1 MRKMTVRAQLGW
13 AFGGLALLV
22 LLVAVFAI
30 KGINDANQR
39 FENYVQGMGA
49 RLNAAH
55 EMQEA
60 VQRRAIAVRNMVLRA
75 KPEDIAAEKQVAT
88 QAHAEVASQLQKL
101 KTLVQDAGATE
112 EARRMVAE
120 IDRIEQQYAPVA
132 LAIVDLAANQQRE
145 AAITKINN
153 ECLPL
158 LRALDETTQ
167 QYVNY
172 ATQRASQLVAASA
185 AEFALQRNLLIAVCV
200 LAFAFAVLAGWLI
213 TRRITRALGAEP
225 DELSA
230 AVGRV
235 AEGDLSVELPV
246 RAGDRASVL
255 AAVARMQAALR
266 EVVSNVRHASD
277 SVSVASAQIAAG
289 NADLSARTESQAS
302 ALEETAASME
312 ELGSTVQ
319 QNADNARQANQ
330 LAQSASAVA
339 QEGGEVVAQVVETM
353 KGIHGSSQ
361 KIADIIGVID
371 GIAFQT
377 NILALNAAVE
387 AARAGEQGRGF
398 AVVASEVRSL
408 AGRSAQA
415 AKEIKALITDSV
427 TRIGQGST
435 LADQAG
441 AKMAEIVTGI
451 RRVTDLMGEIS
462 AASSEQSAGVAQVGE
477 AVSQMD
483 QVTQQNAALVEQM
496 AAAAA
501 SLNAQAQELVRAVSM
516 FKLDTAPSAHGL
528 AVAAGP
534 VHAPTP
540 ALTSA
545 LTAAPHV
552 SNPMHL
558 AAAPSG
564 ESVHETQV
572 RLDNAIRAHADWK
585 IKLRGAIQ
593 NKETLDVETIRRD
606 DCCELGKWL
615 HGKGRSQYGARP
627 SFTHLIEEHR
637 HFHEEAGK
645 VAQTINR
652 GAYQEAQR
660 QIAADSP
667 FARASQRVGQAIV
680 QLSNEVKGKGKGRA
694 GAVGGAAAA
703 ASAAP
708 APQLKRPDAA
718 SLHGK
723 AKPNDDDEWES
734 F

>member
-1 MRKMTVRAQLGW
+1 MGKMTVRAWLGW

-30 KGINDANQR
+30 KGLNGANLR
-39 FENYVQGMGA
+39 YESYVTGAAA
-49 RLNAAH
+49 RLDAAR
-55 EMQEA
+55 EVQAA
-60 VQRRAIAVRNMVLRA
+60 VQQRAVAVRNMVLRT
-75 KPEDIAAEKQVAT
+75 KPEEITADKTAAL
-88 QAHAEVASQLQKL
+88 QAHAEVGSALQKL
-101 KTLVQDAGATE
+101 RTLTQEDAKTSETVRRLVEQIDATE
-112 EARRMVAE
+112 
-120 IDRIEQQYAPVA
+120 QKYAPVA

-145 AAITKINN
+145 AAIAKIND

-158 LRALDETTQ
+158 LRALGKVMDDYTDFS
-167 QYVNY
+167 
-172 ATQRASQLVAASA
+172 TQRASQLAAAAA
-185 AEFALQRNLLIAVCV
+185 AEYALQRKLLIAVCV
-200 LAFAFAVLAGWLI
+200 LALAFAVLAGWLV

-235 AEGDLSVELPV
+235 AEGDLMTELRV
-246 RAGDRASVL
+246 GAGDTSSVL

-266 EVVSNVRHASD
+266 QVVANVRHASD
-277 SVSVASAQIAAG
+277 AVAVASAQIAAG

-339 QEGGEVVAQVVETM
+339 SEGGEVVAQVVETM

-361 KIADIIGVID
+361 KIAEIIGVID

-462 AASSEQSAGVAQVGE
+462 AASSEQSAGVTQVGE

-483 QVTQQNAALVEQM
+483 QVTQQNAALVEEM

-501 SLNAQAQELVRAVSM
+501 SLNNQAQELVRTVAM
-516 FKLDTAPSAHGL
+516 FKLDAAPAAQAVPAAAGAALHMPAPARAAGRLAAGQAHL
-528 AVAAGP
+528 VAA
-534 VHAPTP
+534 P
-540 ALTSA
+540 A
-545 LTAAPHV
+545 
-552 SNPMHL
+552 
-558 AAAPSG
+558 G
-564 ESVHETQV
+564 ESVQDTQV

-593 NKETLDVETIRRD
+593 HKETLDAETIRRD

-615 HGKGRSQYGARP
+615 YGKGRSQYGGRP
-627 SFTHLIEEHR
+627 LFTHLVEEHR

-652 GAYQEAQR
+652 RAYEQAAQ
-660 QIAADSP
+660 QIAVGSP
-667 FARASQRVGQAIV
+667 FIEASQRVGQAIV
-680 QLSNEVKGKGKGRA
+680 QLANEVKGKGTRSAK
-694 GAVGGAAAA
+694 A
-703 ASAAP
+703 ASAASTP

-723 AKPNDDDEWES
+723 ASHADDGEWES

>member
-1 MRKMTVRAQLGW
+1 MKKTAVRAQLGW

-22 LLVAVFAI
+22 LIVAVFAI
-30 KGINDANQR
+30 KGLHDANLR

-55 EMQEA
+55 ETQEA
-60 VQRRAIAVRNMVLRA
+60 VQRRAIAVRNMVLRT
-75 KPEDIAAEKQVAT
+75 KPEDIAAEKQVAV
-88 QAHAEVASQLQKL
+88 QSHAEVVSQLQKL
-101 KTLVQDAGATE
+101 KTLVQDAEATE

-145 AAITKINN
+145 AAITKIND

-158 LRALDETTQ
+158 LRALEEATQ
-167 QYVNY
+167 QYVSY
-172 ATQRASQLVAASA
+172 ATKRAGQLAAASA
-185 AEFALQRNLLIAVCV
+185 AEYALQRNLLIAFCV

-230 AVGRV
+230 AVTRV
-235 AEGDLSVELPV
+235 AEGDLTTELHV
-246 RAGDRASVL
+246 RAGDNSSVL

-266 EVVSNVRHASD
+266 QVVANVRHTSD
-277 SVSVASAQIAAG
+277 AVSVASAQIAAG
-289 NADLSARTESQAS
+289 NADLSARTENQAS

-330 LAQSASAVA
+330 FAQSASAVA

-441 AKMAEIVTGI
+441 AKMADIVTGI

-501 SLNAQAQELVRAVSM
+501 SLNAQAQELVRTVAL
-516 FKLDTAPSAHGL
+516 FKLDAAQAAQ
-528 AVAAGP
+528 AV
-534 VHAPTP
+534 P
-540 ALTSA
+540 A
-545 LTAAPHV
+545 
-552 SNPMHL
+552 
-558 AAAPSG
+558 AAAPALQMPAPARMAGHLAQSPARPAAAG
-564 ESVHETQV
+564 HALPGKDTQDLSV
-572 RLDNAIRAHADWK
+572 RLDNAIRAHAEWK
-585 IKLRGAIQ
+585 TKLRTAIQ
-593 NKETLDVETIRRD
+593 KKEALDADTIGRD

-615 HGKGRSQYGARP
+615 HGKGRSQYGGRP
-627 SFTHLIEEHR
+627 SFTHLVDEHR
-637 HFHEEAGK
+637 HFHQQAGK

-652 GAYQEAQR
+652 GAYQEAEQ
-660 QIAADSP
+660 QIASGSA
-667 FARASQRVGQAIV
+667 FFEASQRVGRAIV
-680 QLSNEVKGKGKGRA
+680 QLANEVKGKGGRGATAA
-694 GAVGGAAAA
+694 GA
-703 ASAAP
+703 ASASAP
-708 APQLKRPDAA
+708 APQLRRPDAA

-723 AKPNDDDEWES
+723 ASHADEGEWES